1 MPRLESLQS
10 VSEQYNSD
18 PYALSLKVR
27 KRFRTE
33 KKVRK
38 EKQAVDDLI
47 KGRYGLPETLCLVE
61 DDDVKLEA
69 REEWQKG
76 RRELQMGDHP
86 KRRLSL
92 GTASVSTP
100 NVLPSRPIL
109 PSSQSRRNPSNDA
122 VTSLRARILENTSRK
137 SSYFSREISEKTH
150 TRLSSLR
157 K

>member
-47 KGRYGLPETLCLVE
+47 KDRYGLPETLCLVE
-61 DDDVKLEA
+61 DDDDVKLEA

-76 RRELQMGDHP
+76 RRELEMGDYP
-86 KRRLSL
+86 KRRRLSL
-92 GTASVSTP
+92 GTASVSTSP
-100 NVLPSRPIL
+100 NVLPRPM

-122 VTSLRARILENTSRK
+122 VTSLRARILKNTSRK
-137 SSYFSREISEKTH
+137 RTILAGE
-150 TRLSSLR
+150 
-157 K
+157 